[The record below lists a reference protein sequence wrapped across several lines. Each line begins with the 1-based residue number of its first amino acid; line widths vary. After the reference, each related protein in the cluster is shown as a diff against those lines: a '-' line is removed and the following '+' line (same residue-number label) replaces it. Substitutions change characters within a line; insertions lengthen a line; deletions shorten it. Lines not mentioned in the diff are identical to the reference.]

1 MMWIS
6 NCWVIS
12 AEKCQFTTKL
22 KIKLFSVPII
32 TFFDFIFF
40 PNQSLKLKYNT
51 ISMMSVNVLQV
62 WNRRCLW
69 FRIMQAP
76 ILTSMKLNSLELHFW
91 AKQKQNVLFFFLCM
105 CVCVVWY
112 YSSINCKKKAF
123 YHTDL
128 RFVSLSLSPIKP
140 KKST

>member
-1 MMWIS
+1 M
-6 NCWVIS
+6 N
-12 AEKCQFTTKL
+12 
-22 KIKLFSVPII
+22 IKLLGNISWKMSIYDKTQVKAFSCSYYY
-32 TFFDFIFF
+32 FYEFIFF

-91 AKQKQNVLFFFLCM
+91 AKQKQNVLFFFLC
-105 CVCVVWY
+105 VCVVWY